1 MGNACVPD
9 FLRALGGAL
18 CRGVD
23 FALAVPPR
31 EAAGVEM
38 RAFPNDAICI
48 LVQLV
53 QQRVYHNIVFFF
65 SDAFSF
71 FFFSNFFFSGKGHC
85 QEGWTGAQAE
95 EQRQEEEQKLHLN
108 SSRQKTEM
116 VSAAAAGASTLALAS
131 LVALTVN
138 LIVSVPRMDVASLEQ
153 TTGLSYLS
161 GPISAGPASAHM
173 EFGEPNAEAYLTGV
187 AQRGSDPS
195 IAIKSPSSIH
205 TEPYHGG
212 VNRWRERRATPY
224 GDVYPTF
231 WGTSPQDVRPVAP
244 GNENWSGAR
253 GFGPNHQG
261 VGAATPYWPTRRGS
275 ASKSWGKAA
284 ENWGNALDNFQTA
297 SDSASRAAMIASV
310 GFYPGLAP
318 RAPEYADD
326 AWQHVDRASATF
338 GPYVE
343 EHESY
348 PYDVSKP
355 VHFNGETY
363 YY

>member
-1 MGNACVPD
+1 MFP
-9 FLRALGGAL
+9 
-18 CRGVD
+18 
-23 FALAVPPR
+23 
-31 EAAGVEM
+31 EA
-38 RAFPNDAICI
+38 
-48 LVQLV
+48 
-53 QQRVYHNIVFFF
+53 
-65 SDAFSF
+65 
-71 FFFSNFFFSGKGHC
+71 
-85 QEGWTGAQAE
+85 
-95 EQRQEEEQKLHLN
+95 EQPTTK
-108 SSRQKTEM
+108 STPTTEM
-116 VSAAAAGASTLALAS
+116 VSAAAVGAATLALAS

-138 LIVSVPRMDVASLEQ
+138 LIVSVPRMDVTSLEQ

-173 EFGEPNAEAYLTGV
+173 EFGEPNAEAYLKGV

-261 VGAATPYWPTRRGS
+261 EGAATPYWPTRTG
-275 ASKSWGKAA
+275 AAAKSWHKAA

-297 SDSASRAAMIASV
+297 SDSANRAAMIASV

-326 AWQHVDRASATF
+326 AWQHVERASATF

-343 EHESY
+343 EQESY

>member
-1 MGNACVPD
+1 
-9 FLRALGGAL
+9 
-18 CRGVD
+18 
-23 FALAVPPR
+23 
-31 EAAGVEM
+31 
-38 RAFPNDAICI
+38 
-48 LVQLV
+48 
-53 QQRVYHNIVFFF
+53 
-65 SDAFSF
+65 
-71 FFFSNFFFSGKGHC
+71 
-85 QEGWTGAQAE
+85 
-95 EQRQEEEQKLHLN
+95 
-108 SSRQKTEM
+108 
-116 VSAAAAGASTLALAS
+116 
-131 LVALTVN
+131 
-138 LIVSVPRMDVASLEQ
+138 
-153 TTGLSYLS
+153 
-161 GPISAGPASAHM
+161 M
-173 EFGEPNAEAYLTGV
+173 EFGEPNADAYLTGV

-244 GNENWSGAR
+244 GNEDWAGAR

-275 ASKSWGKAA
+275 ASKSWDKAA
-284 ENWGNALDNFQTA
+284 ENWGNALDNLQTA
-297 SDSASRAAMIASV
+297 SDSANRAAMIASV